1 MQQLREGKD
10 IAILSIGHIGNYAS
24 KAIKKLNEND
34 IFPSHYDM
42 RFVKPLD
49 ENFLALP
56 PSLEF
61 FSSTYTL
68 CPLLARYV
76 ADDNPENPLPI
87 TQIFF
92 LVFI

>member
-1 MQQLREGKD
+1 MSLSKSLKYFSNTSGIQYHEGP
-10 IAILSIGHIGNYAS
+10 ISN
-24 KAIKKLNEND
+24 
-34 IFPSHYDM
+34 
-42 RFVKPLD
+42 VKPFD